1 MMRRYCTVD
10 VFTDRPFGGNPLA
23 VVLDA
28 QDLSTQQMQA
38 AAREFGYSETTFVLP
53 AIGAG
58 HDATV
63 RIFSPSSELPF
74 AGHPNIGTAFVVA
87 SLAGRDGA
95 IPDGMAFMEAVGR
108 VTLSVQHES
117 GRVRGAELAAPQPFS
132 RGRDVPVDVAAAL
145 LSLIPS
151 EICRSRHA
159 PLIASVGL
167 PFMFV
172 ELESR
177 AVLARARPDAQA
189 HRTHL
194 PVDGAMGV
202 YLYARGDGDTLHAR
216 MFAPAEGIDEDPATG
231 SATAGVVALVADV
244 DRRDTL
250 NLVVHQGDDMGRP
263 SVLRARARRDGNA
276 ILAHVGGDCVM
287 VMEGHLMLAGEAE
300 PANVGAPR

>member
-159 PLIASVGL
+159 PL
-167 PFMFV
+167 M
-172 ELESR
+172 
-177 AVLARARPDAQA
+177 ARARPDAQA